1 MTNLEKAMMIIKA
14 TNQGTDLE
22 KHHKHIVE
30 SALQGELGQGTRLI
44 FEDLWG
50 KYSGGENASAQ
61 NDA

>member
-1 MTNLEKAMMIIKA
+1 MTVLEKAVKILEA

-61 NDA
+61 NDT